1 MNHLGLSERMTTCEH
16 VNTMDSIKDGRC
28 HQYLVL
34 WEPKVDKVDW
44 TVIIWSGSCVHKL
57 HRYGTQAQKSAAV
70 CQLINET
77 LEFHS
82 LKLDYSLFGWSVPH
96 SEL

>member
-1 MNHLGLSERMTTCEH
+1 MTTCEH

-57 HRYGTQAQKSAAV
+57 HRYGTQA
-70 CQLINET
+70 
-77 LEFHS
+77 FHS
-82 LKLDYSLFGWSVPH
+82 LKLDYSLLGWSVPH